1 LVLYMSKYITAT
13 VSKPFHAGIHKA
25 GFGGLKRPGED
36 VLPKPGADAGGGV
49 ENYGRLAEERPGLC
63 ANRRT

>member
-1 LVLYMSKYITAT
+1 MSNDITTT

-25 GFGGLKRPGED
+25 GFGGLKRFGED

-49 ENYGRLAEERPGLC
+49 AHNAGLDEEEGS
-63 ANRRT
+63 AAG